1 MKDIFFKKNFSL
13 KKNKKNLLDFLKAN
27 TNVDSGGDRIY
38 DGAHNHSLQIP
49 EELVWLIGKIQTI
62 TKNKKFRNKN
72 FLEFGY
78 AHGFTNTILNKCFNF
93 NKIVTVDLVNQ
104 EGQSKD
110 SFFANLRFKNIV
122 MLCGDS
128 QSKFIKDQIKLN
140 SKYDL
145 VFIDGGH
152 DFDIV
157 KNDFEIAKK
166 NITNNAIIVFHD
178 IGASSCDGP
187 KKLWNSII
195 RNKAKNTKTY
205 QYVCKNYK
213 IKYGLGI
220 LVYNP

>member
-13 KKNKKNLLDFLKAN
+13 KENKKNLLNFLKAN
-27 TNVDSGGDRIY
+27 TNIDSGGDRIY
-38 DGAHNHSLQIP
+38 DGVHNHSLQIP
-49 EELVWLIGKIQTI
+49 EELVWLIEKIQSI
-62 TKNKKFRNKN
+62 TKNKKFRNRN

-152 DFDIV
+152 DFEIV

-187 KKLWNSII
+187 KKLWDSII
-195 RNKAKNTKTY
+195 RNKPKNTKTY